1 MKQNQ
6 RRKPSQVKEPQSRP
20 RTIVS
25 NEVSDATRFFR
36 VVSIAFFYV
45 KNVDTAI
52 QTQIKQNV
60 FVIKLNN
67 NKDSAQSQ
75 LF

>member
-1 MKQNQ
+1 MKQKQ
-6 RRKPSQVKEPQSRP
+6 KRKPPHMKEPQSRP

-36 VVSIAFFYV
+36 VVSIAFFWFSCE
-45 KNVDTAI
+45 KNVDIAI

-60 FVIKLNN
+60 FVLKLNN
-67 NKDSAQSQ
+67 NKDS
-75 LF
+75 LN